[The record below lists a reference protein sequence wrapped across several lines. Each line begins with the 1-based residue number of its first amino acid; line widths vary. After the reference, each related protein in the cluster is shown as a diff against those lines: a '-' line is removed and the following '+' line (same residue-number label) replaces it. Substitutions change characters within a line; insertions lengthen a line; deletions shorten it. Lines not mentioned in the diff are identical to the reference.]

1 VTSSRARTRAVPVL
15 AVLLGA
21 LVVAAIALGVVDA
34 RATARDEDGAAALPA
49 VRTHLTALVA
59 APSSP
64 TARAQAL
71 DGATGAWRAR
81 LESGAAPAGSASG
94 AAPAGSVSGAAPAGS
109 AIVVRAVGLES
120 LDGDSARVLTAARL
134 SDGTAQRAWRVAAT
148 LTRVDDRWLVSDLA
162 EVP

>member
-1 VTSSRARTRAVPVL
+1 MTSSRARTHAVPVL

-34 RATARDEDGAAALPA
+34 RATARDGDGAAALAA

-59 APSSP
+59 AAPSSP
-64 TARAQAL
+64 TARTQAL

-81 LESGAAPAGSASG
+81 LESGAAPAGTA
-94 AAPAGSVSGAAPAGS
+94 V
-109 AIVVRAVGLES
+109 VVRAVGLES

-134 SDGTAQRAWRVAAT
+134 TDGTSQRAWRVAAT

>member
-1 VTSSRARTRAVPVL
+1 VTSSRARARAVPVL
-15 AVLLGA
+15 AVLAVLLGA
-21 LVVAAIALGVVDA
+21 LAVAAITLGVVDA
-34 RATARDEDGAAALPA
+34 RATARDEDGTAALTA

-71 DGATGAWRAR
+71 DGATGTWRAR
-81 LESGAAPAGSASG
+81 LEAGAAPAGSA
-94 AAPAGSVSGAAPAGS
+94 V
-109 AIVVRAVGLES
+109 VVRAVGVES

-134 SDGTAQRAWRVAAT
+134 TDGTAQRAWRVAAT
-148 LTRVDDRWLVSDLA
+148 LARVDDRWLVSDLA